1 MTRKFVWLIFYVA
14 LGTAMC
20 HPQIGR
26 ADADSGDRINIA
38 QKLAPLIGRRSAVMV
53 SDPEGTPLVEINS
66 DRLLIPASTL
76 KIVTSIAALETL
88 GADYRFATEFFMTQD
103 GDLKIKG
110 YGDPM
115 QVSEELAV
123 IAGQLAEKINQVNHI
138 ILDDSYFVHPLTIP
152 GQGSSTEPYDAPNGA
167 LCVNFNTVAF
177 KLHQGR
183 WVSAED
189 QTPLLPFAIEKIK
202 ASGMTGGRITLAAD
216 ADEGLRYAGELYRY
230 FLIRAG
236 IQVHGQVTYG
246 TVNPREDRLVLH
258 YKSRFDLTM
267 LVANLMAYSN
277 NFIANQL
284 LLVMGAQV
292 YGPPADL
299 TKGRNVLN
307 NYCKSRLGI
316 ASPDLAEASG
326 ISRRNRISARSMIK
340 ALDRFYPFRHLMRR
354 EGRQYYKTGTLN
366 GIHTR
371 AGYLASKNGTDYRF
385 VVMLNSPGKRTE
397 PIMEILEEALQ

>member
-354 EGRQYYKTGTLN
+354 EGRRGT
-366 GIHTR
+366 
-371 AGYLASKNGTDYRF
+371 
-385 VVMLNSPGKRTE
+385 
-397 PIMEILEEALQ
+397 PIL